1 MKRRPSHGFT
11 LVELLVVIAIIGI
24 LIALL
29 LPAVQA
35 AREAARRMHCANNLK
50 QIGLALHTY
59 TNSHG
64 LFPSGADGN
73 WSHSMFCY
81 ILPFMEQQD
90 LYKRLNF
97 SIAAVDEPEAVRN
110 QPIPA
115 FVCPSF
121 PIDPVL
127 NSPTNVYQR
136 GRITTYQGVGG
147 AYVSGAK
154 VSTSIYGDMP
164 DNGIFGWKLKRRI
177 GDITD
182 GLSSTLAV
190 GEFSLIGPDGTPLGG
205 YFRPWVVGGHEGSA
219 TAIAS
224 YTSKVARHRFAVAQ
238 VRSDSSTTPFN
249 HLPMFSHHP
258 NGCHFAMADG
268 SVHSL
273 NVDMDL
279 AAYLA
284 MATCNRGEVEGR
296 P

>member
-1 MKRRPSHGFT
+1 MRRRPRGFT

-50 QIGLALHTY
+50 QMGLALHNY
-59 TNSHG
+59 TNNHG
-64 LFPSGADGN
+64 VFPSGADGN

-90 LYKRLNF
+90 LYDRLNF
-97 SIAAVDEPEAVRN
+97 SIAAVDEPESVRN

-121 PIDPVL
+121 PLDPVL

-136 GRITTYQGVGG
+136 GRVATYQGIGG
-147 AYVSGAK
+147 AYVSDARMN
-154 VSTSIYGDMP
+154 TSIYGDMP

-177 GDITD
+177 GDVSD
-182 GLSSTLAV
+182 GLSGTLAI
-190 GEFSLIGPDGTPLGG
+190 GEFSLLGPDGTLLGG
-205 YFRPWVVGGHEGSA
+205 YFRPWVVGGHEGGA

-224 YTSKVARHRFAVAQ
+224 YSSKVARHRFAVALA
-238 VRSDSSTTPFN
+238 RDEASTTPFN

-258 NGCHFAMADG
+258 SGCHFAMADG
-268 SVHSL
+268 SVHYLS
-273 NVDMDL
+273 VDMDL

-284 MATCNRGEVEGR
+284 LATCNRGEVEGR
-296 P
+296 LD